1 MPDGS
6 DLGMLL
12 DPEAWKTKSQNL
24 AHRTIASPT
33 GQSLLS
39 QRRCSNKIRPTFSLK
54 ASLNNKCL
62 DSYFLGVDFVVPLA
76 MEFISLD

>member
-24 AHRTIASPT
+24 AHRTRASPT

-54 ASLNNKCL
+54 RLIANCFDEGLTRKTQTITEC
-62 DSYFLGVDFVVPLA
+62 
-76 MEFISLD
+76 